1 MRQSR
6 KDNEKKYK
14 AYDQACVHCS
24 QKFQATPKR
33 QVREEPRSKCLIL
46 VS

>member
-1 MRQSR
+1 
-6 KDNEKKYK
+6 
-14 AYDQACVHCS
+14 VHCS